1 MVAGHFSAM
10 HIVQLTRNDVNRV
23 AAAWN
28 AALPHDR
35 LTDEGFRRTMLE
47 DPNCEPEGMLVAMGT
62 SGDVIGF
69 SACVLRRTVEG
80 KDGGGR
86 EWEFST
92 GFLKGFFVAA
102 GKEAEAG
109 ANDLLTAAEAYCA
122 GAGKTELRLTEY
134 TGPYV
139 YPGLDVRY
147 GRLYDIL
154 VRRGFRDVGTIE
166 DVAVDLNAPELSAGV
181 ERARARV
188 GPNVDVVTWRPDLLP
203 AMRRF
208 VEEGDQ
214 VEWFPAGWEKSYA
227 QPDDT
232 TLVLLRREEIV
243 GWAHFWPGSHRAGFG
258 PTLVLERERKK
269 GYGSLLLLECMER
282 ARERGGERMEAGWA
296 NTGFYVANGWH
307 ITRRYAVLARELSG

>member
-1 MVAGHFSAM
+1 MVAGQFSAM
-10 HIVQLTRNDVNRV
+10 HIVQLRRNDVNRV

-47 DPNCEPEGMLVAMGT
+47 DPNYEPEGVLVATGAD
-62 SGDVIGF
+62 GDVIGF

-92 GFLKGFFVAA
+92 AFLKGFFVAA
-102 GKEAEAG
+102 GNEAEAA

-122 GAGKTELRLTEY
+122 GAGKTKLRLTEY
-134 TGPYV
+134 AGPYV

-166 DVAVDLNAPELSAGV
+166 DVAVDLNAPKLSAAM

-188 GPNVDVVTWRPDLLP
+188 GSNADVVRWRPDLLP
-203 AMRRF
+203 AMRSF
-208 VEEGDQ
+208 VEEGSQ
-214 VEWFPAGWEKSYA
+214 AQWFPAGWEKGYA

-243 GWAHFWPGSHRAGFG
+243 GWAHFWPGVPRAGFG

-269 GYGSLLLLECMER
+269 GYGSLLLLECMAR

-307 ITRRYAVLARELSG
+307 IIRRYAVLARELSG